1 MTLTE
6 NQINILPPAS
16 KTTFCKDN
24 LSDKYEFS
32 NTLKVV
38 EELSNHGWNISNAYQ
53 RRITKSTKMDNYKF
67 AKHWITFRKDEYVK
81 NLKVDDVFPQIYLL
95 NSHDGTTALKFQ
107 SGLFRLVCSNGLVTT
122 DKNLVHLKLRHS
134 KEKIS
139 MLNEFLSEYLKTLD
153 YTVDHINNMGY
164 KVLNED
170 EKLEFANISTNLRWG
185 EYVPKIELEKVLQPR
200 RVQDEKQD
208 LWTVFNVIQEN
219 LTKGGIDGKGNKICK
234 NGEIKIIK
242 TKKLIDENKYIS
254 FNSDIWQLALNK
266 LVYNKFS
273 LN

>member
-1 MTLTE
+1 MILTE
-6 NQINILPPAS
+6 NEIALPPAS
-16 KTTFCKDN
+16 KTNFCKDN

-32 NTLKVV
+32 NTLNIVK
-38 EELSNHGWNISNAYQ
+38 ELSNHGWNVSSAYQ

-67 AKHWITFRKDEYVK
+67 AKHWITFRKNEHIK

-107 SGLFRLVCSNGLVTT
+107 SGLYRLVCSNGLVTT

-153 YTVDHINNMGY
+153 YTVDHVNSMGN
-164 KVLNED
+164 KILSED

-185 EYVPKIELEKVLQPR
+185 QHVPKIELQKVLQPR

-219 LTKGGIDGKGNKICK
+219 LTKGGIEGKGDKICK

-266 LVYNKFS
+266 LTYNRFS
-273 LN
+273 FN